1 MAIPTT
7 QRFSKAI
14 AGNML
19 VGADINIFACDVNA
33 KYPIGQGVMGAGGEV
48 YRYCSFD
55 AVATQGQLIGPNLT
69 NVAKAITTT
78 APVTTTVTIQAE
90 YPILPNTIGS
100 HHIQVT
106 LASITA
112 NQYQGGKIII
122 AAKSGSGYTYDIRFN
137 NATGTLASGAIDIQT
152 VQPLQ
157 ANLSP
162 NSSIIIAPSK
172 YNDLVVAQSGAG
184 NNYVACGVVMGNPG
198 GNSTANNLFGFVQT
212 KGEVGCAE
220 EDTTATV
227 PSGAPITI
235 SKLTA
240 GAYCLW
246 GATTTTANGSTQL
259 FPPIGYSVLANGTTA
274 GFGVINIDLE

>member
-1 MAIPTT
+1 MSLPSL

-19 VGADINIFACDVNA
+19 VAADINIFACDVTQ
-33 KYPIGQGVMGAGGEV
+33 KYPVGQGVLGAGGEV
-48 YRYCSFD
+48 YRYSSFD
-55 AVATQGQLIGPNLT
+55 ATATQGQLVGPNLSNIT
-69 NVAKAITTT
+69 KSITTT

-100 HHIQVT
+100 HHIQLT
-106 LASITA
+106 LASVTV

-137 NATGTLASGAIDIQT
+137 TATGTLASGAIDIQT

-184 NNYVACGVVMGNPG
+184 NNYVVCGVVLGNPG
-198 GNSTANNLFGFVQT
+198 GNSTSNNFFGFVQT
-212 KGEVGCAE
+212 KGEVGCV
-220 EDTTATV
+220 EDATV
-227 PSGAPITI
+227 AIPSGAPITL
-235 SKLTA
+235 SKVTA
-240 GAYCLW
+240 GAYSLY
-246 GATTTTANGSTQL
+246 GNVTTTAGGGTQL
-259 FPPIGYSVLANGTTA
+259 FPAIGYSVLANGTSG
-274 GFGVINIDLE
+274 GFGAINIDLE